1 MGSTIEQAWWKEAV
15 VYQVYPLSF
24 QDSNGDGIGDLP
36 GIISRLDYLKMLGIN
51 VIWLSPI
58 FPSPND
64 DNGYDISDYQ
74 AIMAEFGT
82 MADFDR
88 LLEEAHAR
96 GIRILLDLVLNHTSD
111 EHPWFQESRQSRD
124 NPKSD
129 WYIWRD
135 GKAGGPPNN
144 WESIFSGSAWRYYP
158 ERDQYCLHLFSARQ
172 PDLNW
177 ENPEV
182 REALYAMIRW
192 WLDKGV
198 DGFRIDAI
206 THIRKVPGMPD
217 LPNPKGL
224 SVVPSSAGH
233 RNVEG
238 IQEYVADLCT
248 NTFARYKDVMTVGE
262 AAGVDI
268 HDAPNWV
275 AADQQKF
282 NMIFQFEQLKLWGSD
297 VDADLDLPALK
308 KTLTRW
314 QKGLEGQGWNALFV
328 ENHDIARIVSTWGDA
343 ENYWRESATAIAALY
358 FLMQGTPFIYQ
369 GQELGM
375 TNFPFERLDQF
386 DDVAVQ
392 NFAAARLE
400 EGWTEAEILDHIR
413 NSARDNARTP
423 MQWDNTAN
431 GGFTDGE
438 PWLPTNPNYKTL
450 NAARQARDPDSILN
464 FYRELIRLRAA
475 SPALMHGT
483 YDLVLEDHPQ
493 VYAYTRT
500 LDNEQFL
507 VVSNLSGEVADI
519 SACEVAL
526 TDAEQLLGNQGD
538 NGEQLTLRPW
548 EARVLS
554 CSS

>member
-1 MGSTIEQAWWKEAV
+1 MTQPWWKDAV

-24 QDSNGDGIGDLP
+24 NDSNGDGIGDLP
-36 GIISRLDYLKMLGIN
+36 GIIEKLDYLKELGIN

-58 FPSPND
+58 FRSPND
-64 DNGYDISDYQ
+64 DNGYDVSDYQ

-88 LLEEAHAR
+88 LLAEAHAR

-111 EHPWFQESRQSRD
+111 EHAWFQESRQSRD

-144 WESIFSGSAWRYYP
+144 WESIFSGSAWRYY
-158 ERDQYCLHLFSARQ
+158 EDRDQYCLHLFSSKQ

-177 ENPEV
+177 ENQDV
-182 REALYAMIRW
+182 REALYTMIRW

-206 THIRKVPGMPD
+206 THIRKEQGFPD
-217 LPNPKGL
+217 MPNPKGL
-224 SVVPSSAGH
+224 EVVNATPMH

-238 IQEYVADLCT
+238 IQPYIADLGA
-248 NTFARYKDVMTVGE
+248 NTFAHYDIMTVGE
-262 AAGVDI
+262 AAGVSVD
-268 HDAPNWV
+268 DAPNWV
-275 AADQQKF
+275 APEQHKF
-282 NMIFQFEQLKLWGSD
+282 NMLFQFEQIKLWGSD
-297 VDADLDLPALK
+297 VDAALNLPALRD
-308 KTLTRW
+308 TLTRW

-328 ENHDIARIVSTWGDA
+328 ENHDIARVVSTWGNA
-343 ENYWRESATAIAALY
+343 EQYWRESATAIATMY

-386 DDVAVQ
+386 DDVAVR
-392 NFAAARLE
+392 NLAAE
-400 EGWTEAEILDHIR
+400 EMANGWTEADILEQIR

-423 MQWDNTAN
+423 MQWDSSPN
-431 GGFTDGE
+431 GGFTSGT
-438 PWLPTNPNYKTL
+438 PWLAVNPNTEWL
-450 NAARQARDPDSILN
+450 NAEQQRRDPNSVFA
-464 FYRELIRLRAA
+464 FYQQLIRLRAEH
-475 SPALMHGT
+475 SSLVHGH
-483 YDLVLEDHPQ
+483 YDLELPTHDQ

-500 LDNEQFL
+500 GTDDRYL
-507 VVSNLSGEVADI
+507 VLTNLSDEPADI
-519 SACEVAL
+519 SACKVDLEA
-526 TDAEQLLGNQGD
+526 AERLLGNLDD
-538 NGEQLTLRPW
+538 NGQPSTLRPW
-548 EARVLS
+548 EARVLR
-554 CSS
+554 CAD